1 MGVFCGILRF
11 LVTAAAVPLCA
22 QLMDGVRAVDMSNA
36 IVLGLL
42 LAVVYTVLRP
52 LLRLLLKVVNF
63 CTLGLL
69 YVAVDAWLVWTAAAL
84 VENSVQF
91 QNFWWALAVAAVVN
105 AARLVIDA
113 FSGDVRRYGVKQ
125 CIFYWSMTTG
135 SARWA
140 LWP

>member
-63 CTLGLL
+63 CTLGQTGRPAGRSGAGRGNGGLRR
-69 YVAVDAWLVWTAAAL
+69 VAGRGRHGA
-84 VENSVQF
+84 F
-91 QNFWWALAVAAVVN
+91 QGRQNLSGVCRHWIRRRQSQ
-105 AARLVIDA
+105 RLRPFPA
-113 FSGDVRRYGVKQ
+113 FSPGFGDCCRPAPR
-125 CIFYWSMTTG
+125 F
-135 SARWA
+135 
-140 LWP
+140 